1 MLSKPNIMILSK
13 DTTLKTFFEAE
24 FAKHGWGSNARLNN
38 IFDTVIHL
46 RKGLVNVLI
55 FDTET
60 VSASPS
66 GLKSLVDGYNLFVIL
81 VGIKTAAPYIQSS
94 RGAVGKPDVQNSFA
108 RRVFIRNIFDRIDSY
123 GRMVAPIPILD
134 TRLAANI
141 SDQVIV
147 IAASTGGTEA
157 LVDLLTVLPANV
169 PPILIVQHMPGGF
182 TTQFADRLNALC
194 KFPVK
199 EAENRDLVKKNQALL
214 APGGLHMKVK
224 NMSQKLMV
232 ECIAGERVHGVIPAA
247 DVTFNGMAEFMG
259 KNVIGVVLTG
269 MGRDGA
275 RGLYN
280 LKKRGATIFAQD
292 KESCV
297 VYGMPDATVKLGIV
311 DHQMPPEEIARK
323 ISTMI

>member
-1 MLSKPNIMILSK
+1 MILSQ
-13 DTTLKTFFEAE
+13 DVVLKTFFEAE
-24 FAKHGWGSNARLNN
+24 FAKQGWGCNARLNS
-38 IFDTVIHL
+38 IFDSVSHL
-46 RKGLVNVLI
+46 REGMVNVLI

-66 GLKSLVDGYNLFVIL
+66 GLKNLVDGYSLFVIL
-81 VGIKTAAPYIQSS
+81 LGVRTAVPYMQSA
-94 RGAVGKPDVQNSFA
+94 RGAVGKPDSENSFA

-123 GRMVAPIPILD
+123 GRVVAPTPILD
-134 TRLAANI
+134 TRLAANVT
-141 SDQVIV
+141 DQVIV
-147 IAASTGGTEA
+147 ITASTGGTEA
-157 LVDLLTVLPANV
+157 LVALLSALPANV

-182 TTQFADRLNALC
+182 TTQFADRLNSLC
-194 KFPVK
+194 KFTVK
-199 EAENRDLVKKNQALL
+199 EADKRDLVRKNQALL

-224 NMSQKLMV
+224 NQGQKLMV
-232 ECIAGERVHGVIPAA
+232 ECVPGEKVHGVIPAA

-297 VYGMPDATVKLGIV
+297 VYGMPDATVKLGVV
-311 DHQMPPEEIARK
+311 DYQMPPKEIAEK
-323 ISTMI
+323 IATMI